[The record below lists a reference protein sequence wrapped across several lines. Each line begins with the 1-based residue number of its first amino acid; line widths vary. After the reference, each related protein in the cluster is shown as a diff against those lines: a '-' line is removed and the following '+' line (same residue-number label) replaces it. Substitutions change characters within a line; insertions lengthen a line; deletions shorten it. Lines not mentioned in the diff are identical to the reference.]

1 MSAAGF
7 GLGFVG
13 LARGGCQ
20 IVGMG
25 LRCVGSPKVHRDMA
39 SASWAEAGS
48 GEVTSNFSGTLQ
60 GTRAVHS
67 LPFEKSIPESGLS
80 QQVAQLDG

>member
-1 MSAAGF
+1 
-7 GLGFVG
+7 
-13 LARGGCQ
+13 
-20 IVGMG
+20 
-25 LRCVGSPKVHRDMA
+25 MA

-67 LPFEKSIPESGLS
+67 LPFEKSIPESGLP